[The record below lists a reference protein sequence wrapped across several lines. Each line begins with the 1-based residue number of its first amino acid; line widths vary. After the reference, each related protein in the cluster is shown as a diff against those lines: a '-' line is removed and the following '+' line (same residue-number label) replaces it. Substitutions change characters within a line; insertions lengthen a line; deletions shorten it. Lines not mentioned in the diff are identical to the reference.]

1 MDRHLV
7 YCSAYYGGDMF
18 LRNVSLLSTGYKAL
32 HPRRST
38 GELTE
43 YFLQGCERRVEVL
56 VDLFLRFLFDP
67 EDRNSTFLRNVCGL
81 SDNRKQFRI
90 QNS

>member
-18 LRNVSLLSTGYKAL
+18 LRNVRLLSTDYTAL
-32 HPRRST
+32 YPRRYISLLST

-43 YFLQGCERRVEVL
+43 NLLQGCESRVEVL
-56 VDLFLRFLFDP
+56 ADYFLCFLFDP
-67 EDRNSTFLRNVCGL
+67 
-81 SDNRKQFRI
+81 
-90 QNS
+90 